1 MPLFNGNM
9 CQGPIVSSRDTG
21 QLAEIFGVPVLAC
34 SLFDSDVL
42 TISYSDPERGI
53 KADYARPNVPEYMEF
68 DWDTYQ
74 TQFPEFLVDL
84 CGEDARE
91 RLREIWASEEYVFA
105 DDKMYDICG
114 LLGAQALYSGDEIP
128 EGFIP
133 IT

>member
-1 MPLFNGNM
+1 M
-9 CQGPIVSSRDTG
+9 
-21 QLAEIFGVPVLAC
+21 PVLAC

-42 TISYSDPERGI
+42 TISYSGPERGI

-91 RLREIWASEEYVFA
+91 RLREI
-105 DDKMYDICG
+105 
-114 LLGAQALYSGDEIP
+114 LGGRGVRLCR
-128 EGFIP
+128 
-133 IT
+133 